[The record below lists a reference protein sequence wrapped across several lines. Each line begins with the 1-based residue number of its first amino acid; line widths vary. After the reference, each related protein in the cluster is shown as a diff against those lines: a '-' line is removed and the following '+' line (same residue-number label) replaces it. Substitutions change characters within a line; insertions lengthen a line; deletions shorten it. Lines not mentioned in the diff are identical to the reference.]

1 MKKLLIIIPT
11 YNERNNIKKIIDKLL
26 ANLKNFSLLFIDD
39 NSPDGTQKEIKNFML
54 KNNKIKLLTRKNK
67 KGVGSAHKLG
77 IKWGYKKKYLKII
90 TMDCDGT
97 HDPFYIKKILKKSN
111 ECDIVSTNRFIK
123 KNSLS
128 DWSYQRKFLTTFRY
142 NLINFLFN
150 KTLDSSGAFRCY
162 NTKQVK
168 LKDILKAKNNS
179 YSFFWESMLILNEKY
194 IVKEIPI
201 KLYARYI
208 GQSKMKISDIF
219 SALFY
224 LFAFYFKWK

>member
-26 ANLKNFSLLFIDD
+26 ANIKNFNLLFIDD

-128 DWSYQRKFLTTFRY
+128 DWSYQKKFLTTFRY
-142 NLINFLFN
+142 NLIKFLFN
-150 KTLDSSGAFRCY
+150 KSLDSSGAFRCY

-201 KLYARYI
+201 KLYARYLD
-208 GQSKMKISDIF
+208 QSKMKISDIF
-219 SALFY
+219 FALFY
-224 LFAFYFKWK
+224 LFVFYFKWK